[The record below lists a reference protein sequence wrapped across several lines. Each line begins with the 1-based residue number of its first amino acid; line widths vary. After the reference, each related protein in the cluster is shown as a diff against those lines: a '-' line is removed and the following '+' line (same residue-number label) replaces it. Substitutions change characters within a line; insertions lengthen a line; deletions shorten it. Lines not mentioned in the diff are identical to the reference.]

1 MFYAPARSY
10 IRIRTYTRDCRARV
24 VRPARSFYSLPS
36 PALPPRFFFLLPSI
50 SLSRTPSAEDKR
62 ERERERSL
70 EYARAS
76 VPPVRVR
83 QNEPARRKKG
93 GMIKGSWREGGR
105 EGGMREG
112 EERQREREEMTNEGK
127 GERRGGEGNLK

>member
-36 PALPPRFFFLLPSI
+36 PASLLLSPPFN
-50 SLSRTPSAEDKR
+50 LSHTPSAEDK
-62 ERERERSL
+62 RERERSL

-105 EGGMREG
+105 YAGRRG
-112 EERQREREEMTNEGK
+112 ETERQREK
-127 GERRGGEGNLK
+127 K

>member
-50 SLSRTPSAEDKR
+50 SLTLPQRRTT

-112 EERQREREEMTNEGK
+112 EERQRDR
-127 GERRGGEGNLK
+127 ERRND